1 MVRNFNV
8 EISVDYG
15 WEIDIVNFIP
25 PYSDYDIVKN
35 APISFGVC
43 RKQEDKIVAMYD
55 SSCPLTEA
63 IKETNELPIF
73 LEECSFYD
81 EFNDYKFK
89 GTFVDALIYVQNK
102 YIEDKLPTLE
112 EIAKKKEEKSK

>member
-1 MVRNFNV
+1 MVRKFNV

-55 SSCPLTEA
+55 TSCPLTEA
-63 IKETNELPIF
+63 IKEANELPIF
-73 LEECSFYD
+73 LEECNFSD
-81 EFNDYKFK
+81 EFNNYKFK

-112 EIAKKKEEKSK
+112 EIAKKKEENK